1 MVGQKAAQKRQTLLA
16 PRSDRVVIVA
26 VGNRAADDQQ
36 QNLRKRMR
44 DPPRLARVFD
54 GRKMIQKGAKTRLLT
69 KLGDDKAHGGAPES
83 IHPTESDSPQ
93 PVNRR

>member
-1 MVGQKAAQKRQTLLA
+1 MEGQEAAQEVQPLPA
-16 PRSDRVVIVA
+16 PGGDRLVIVA
-26 VGNRAADDQQ
+26 VGDRAADDQQ

-54 GRKMIQKGAKTRLLT
+54 RRKMIQKGAKTRLLT
-69 KLGDDKAHGGAPES
+69 KLSDGKAHGGAPES